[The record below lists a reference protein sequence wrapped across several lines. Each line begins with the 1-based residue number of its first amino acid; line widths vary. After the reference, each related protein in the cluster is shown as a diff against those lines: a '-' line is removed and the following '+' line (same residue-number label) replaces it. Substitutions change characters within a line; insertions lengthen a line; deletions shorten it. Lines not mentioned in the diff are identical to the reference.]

1 MHTSSYEFLMKPK
14 ESVRC
19 PQTLGFG
26 DETTS
31 TRLLQ
36 VKCVVLLNE
45 YDSKL
50 NHVLEL
56 ALKLLIA

>member
-1 MHTSSYEFLMKPK
+1 MKPK

-19 PQTLGFG
+19 PHTLGFG